1 MEFKWQFFDSH
12 EKDTIKSFADD
23 LNSSPVLARVLL
35 NRGIED
41 IESAREFFRPS
52 LLQLHD
58 PFLMNGME
66 KAIVRVQRAIE
77 SKQRIVIYGDYDVD
91 GTTATSMLLLFLR
104 QLHADVDFYIPERLV
119 DGYGLSENG
128 IRKTKEQNIDLII
141 TVDCGITAVQE
152 VEYANSL
159 GIDVIICDHHQPG
172 ADLPPACAILNPK
185 QVDCPYPFKELAGVG
200 VAFKLVQGLQKHLL
214 LDEDIVDNF
223 LELVAIG
230 SSADIVPLVD
240 ENRILV
246 KHGLANLSK
255 TKNLGLKALI
265 EATMLSDCKIGTGQ
279 VVFVLAPRINAV
291 GRLGDGGRAVSLLT
305 SESQQQA
312 QNIASILESE
322 NRKRRTIDEETF
334 ASALAIIE
342 DQFDPE
348 QETVFVL
355 NSDEWHP
362 GVIGIVASR
371 IVEKYFRPTVMIAT
385 ENGQGKG
392 SARSIP
398 GFDIYQAL
406 KRVENLMDNFGGH
419 KYAAGLT
426 IHSENIPEFRSRLS
440 EVARET
446 LTDEMLIPKLW
457 IDAEISFHEIED
469 NLIKLLERMAPFGPQ
484 NPRPVFST
492 KDLQVVGTP
501 TIVGKN
507 HLKFKVRQKNIVMN
521 AIGFNLGHLLYRIS
535 AGETNVEIA
544 YVIEENEYQGKKK
557 VQLRIKDLR

>member
-41 IESAREFFRPS
+41 VESARKFFRPS
-52 LLQLHD
+52 LRQLHD
-58 PFLMNGME
+58 PFLMKGME
-66 KAIVRVQRAIE
+66 KAVDRVKRAIE
-77 SKQRIVIYGDYDVD
+77 SEQRILIYGDYDVD

-104 QLHADVDFYIPERLV
+104 QLHTDVGFYIPERLV

-152 VEYANSL
+152 VEFANSL

-172 ADLPPACAILNPK
+172 ADLPPASAILNPK

-230 SSADIVPLVD
+230 SSADIVPLVG

-265 EATMLSDCKIGTGQ
+265 AATMLSDCKIGTGQ

-305 SESQQQA
+305 SESEQQA

-406 KRVENLMDNFGGH
+406 KRVEKLMDNFGGH

-484 NPRPVFST
+484 NPRPVFAT

-507 HLKFKVRQKNIVMN
+507 HLKFKVREKNIVMN
-521 AIGFNLGHLLYRIS
+521 AIGFNLGHLLYRIT